1 MIPSI
6 LTSRNGFSF
15 AESFAQLSQISAG
28 PNFELQFNTAQN
40 AALERLNAKID
51 EINKEEFGRGKS
63 ALLRIKASRLE
74 REKAEI
80 EPFQANAK
88 TNQASLKNAVTQLT
102 ELRAL
107 ADSSSVTEF
116 DAKLAQV
123 QETLATLKT
132 AQRFRFGAPDGLRDA
147 KTNSESALAGITHN
161 NFASQTDID
170 NAQATIDTVTAQ
182 LNASLSIV
190 DVNVGLANG
199 LFKSVDS
206 SLDTANL
213 KIEDLESAE
222 RTRQIEEI
230 KKLEEETSRILTN
243 ISLSFEVAQDFT
255 KFINSSAILPQ
266 EVEPGSVLNLFT

>member
-6 LTSRNGFSF
+6 PNSRNTFSF
-15 AESFAQLSQISAG
+15 AESFVRLSQIAAG
-28 PNFELQFNTAQN
+28 PNFELQFNSAQN
-40 AALERLNAKID
+40 AALERLNVKID

-63 ALLRIKASRLE
+63 ALLRIKATRLG

-80 EPFQANAK
+80 APFQANAK
-88 TNQASLKNAVTQLT
+88 TNQASVKSAITQLT
-102 ELRAL
+102 DLRAL
-107 ADSSSVTEF
+107 ADSSSVAEF

-123 QETLATLKT
+123 QDTYATFKT
-132 AQRFRFGAPDGLRDA
+132 AQRFRFGAPDSLRDA
-147 KTNSESALAGITHN
+147 KTSGVSELAGISHN

-170 NAQATIDTVTAQ
+170 TVQATIDTLTAE
-182 LNASLSIV
+182 LNASLSII

-199 LFKSVDS
+199 LFKSVDT

-230 KKLEEETSRILTN
+230 KKLEEETSRILTT

-255 KFINSSAILPQ
+255 KFINNSAILPQ
-266 EVEPGSVLNLFT
+266 EIEPGSVLNLFT